1 MRANG
6 VDVMPSSL
14 YGNDV
19 QAVFDA
25 ARTGGLFASPE
36 DWRDLPIYFLMVDR
50 FNGKGAAKP
59 ANLPFDAS
67 FNGFQGGGFAGV
79 QSQLKY
85 IKDMGFGAI
94 WLSPVLQNRF
104 TDTTAYHGYGIQN
117 FLTAEPRFATN
128 PASADDELR
137 ALVDAAH
144 EMGLYIIFDIVLHHA
159 GDVFAYLQSD
169 GTFAT
174 TIPWQSTT
182 ATVGWRDAAGKPGA
196 TSPPPGSPRNA
207 VVWPSE
213 LQDNKWFT
221 EKGNAAGNSN
231 ANMQGDFDNL
241 KGFNFDPLD
250 ASRNSPLGPLLIRAY
265 QYVIARFDVDA
276 FRIDSVLMLYP
287 SVERTFANAMR
298 EFALSAGKKNFFS
311 FGEIW
316 SDEAT
321 VARFIGR
328 NTQKTSTDAP
338 IGIDAA
344 LDYPLFYKLPGL
356 AKGLGWTPNDLAGVF
371 QTRKNAEQTILTSHG
386 EAGQYFV
393 TFLDNHDQGQ
403 RFGYTGASQL
413 TDQIELGLL
422 VLFSLPGIPCI
433 YYGTEQ
439 GLQGHQP
446 VPPPANP
453 DVSLVREAL
462 WGKPIVA
469 PAPSAFDTTNPLY
482 AFLCALG
489 AVRAGQ
495 PPLRYGRYYFRP
507 LSGDHS
513 HFGIST
519 IAPGVLAVS
528 RILNDQEVV
537 IVANTDRGT
546 AFTGEIL
553 VDATINAAGP
563 PYRILLS
570 NLGTAG
576 STGKVFQRA
585 AGTVTIVDINGNT
598 TNGPILVLPVT
609 LKPGEAQILAV

>member
-371 QTRKNAEQTILTSHG
+371 QTRRTPNRPFSPPMARPASTSSLSSTTMIRDSASATPGLRSSPTKSSSACWFSSRCPESLASTTAQSRDSRATSLSPH
-386 EAGQYFV
+386 
-393 TFLDNHDQGQ
+393 Q
-403 RFGYTGASQL
+403 RTPTSRSSARRSGG
-413 TDQIELGLL
+413 
-422 VLFSLPGIPCI
+422 SLSWRPHHRRSIRRTPSMRFFARS
-433 YYGTEQ
+433 
-439 GLQGHQP
+439 
-446 VPPPANP
+446 VRSAPANHRC
-453 DVSLVREAL
+453 VM
-462 WGKPIVA
+462 
-469 PAPSAFDTTNPLY
+469 
-482 AFLCALG
+482 
-489 AVRAGQ
+489 
-495 PPLRYGRYYFRP
+495 
-507 LSGDHS
+507 
-513 HFGIST
+513 
-519 IAPGVLAVS
+519 
-528 RILNDQEVV
+528 
-537 IVANTDRGT
+537 
-546 AFTGEIL
+546 
-553 VDATINAAGP
+553 
-563 PYRILLS
+563 
-570 NLGTAG
+570 
-576 STGKVFQRA
+576 
-585 AGTVTIVDINGNT
+585 AGTTFDPSRAIT
-598 TNGPILVLPVT
+598 VT
-609 LKPGEAQILAV
+609 LESRRSRPESSRSRASSTTRRS